1 MNSNWKD
8 YFSFTKKER
17 TGIQMLVALTGIA
30 VITPY
35 FFPSGALPD
44 KATIDAFNTQKAQL
58 EKLRPG
64 RYRSHGEQRNKYAP
78 VHYEPE
84 NDQQAVI
91 LFRFDPNTVN
101 AAGWKKLGVNSRTIH
116 TIQNYI
122 AHGGRFRKPADLQK
136 IYGFE
141 KATFDRLLPYVQI
154 AADTVPRF
162 IYSKAGRKE
171 QYVKAPPPV
180 VDINMAD
187 TTAFIALPGIGSK
200 LANRIVNFREKLGGF
215 YSVEQL
221 GETYGLP
228 DSTFQLIKPR
238 LQCSLKVIRKI
249 NINTAD
255 ANSLKQHPYI
265 KWNIANAIIQF
276 RQQHGNY
283 RSPDDLQQIAL
294 ITQELFQKI
303 VGYITVE
310 QE

>member
-17 TGIQMLVALTGIA
+17 TGIMMLVALIGIA
-30 VITPY
+30 LIIPY
-35 FFPSGALPD
+35 FFPSVALPD
-44 KATIDAFNTQKAQL
+44 KATIDAFNAQKAQL
-58 EKLRPG
+58 EKLQQG
-64 RYRSHGEQRNKYAP
+64 RHRSYDDQRNNYAQI
-78 VHYEPE
+78 HYEPG

-101 AAGWKKLGVNSRTIH
+101 AAGWEKLGVNNRTIH
-116 TIQNYI
+116 TIHNYI
-122 AHGGRFRKPADLQK
+122 ARGGRFRKPADLQK
-136 IYGFE
+136 IYGLKKE
-141 KATFDRLLPYVQI
+141 EYERLLPYVQI
-154 AADTVPRF
+154 TVDTAPRL
-162 IYSKAGRKE
+162 IYNTAGRKE
-171 QYVKAPPPV
+171 KYVKLPPPV

-200 LANRIVNFREKLGGF
+200 LAARIVNFREKLGGF
-215 YSVEQL
+215 YSLQQL

-238 LQCSLKVIRKI
+238 LQCSSIAIRKI

-255 ANSLKQHPYI
+255 ANTLKQHPYI

-303 VGYITVE
+303 VGYVTVE
-310 QE
+310 